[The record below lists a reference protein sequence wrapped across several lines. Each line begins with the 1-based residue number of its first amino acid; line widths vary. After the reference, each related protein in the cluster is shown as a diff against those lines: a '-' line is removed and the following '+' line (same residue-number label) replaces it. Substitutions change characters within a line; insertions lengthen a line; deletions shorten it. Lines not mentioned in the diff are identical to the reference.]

1 MQNAEMKMRIRIF
14 LFIPLLL
21 VGCTSVASVLPSQ
34 QSPPKTQTGQQSH
47 SFQRNLSRTVSG
59 KYLLFLPQD
68 YGKEQKRYPLIM
80 YLHGGSLRGDDVEKV
95 RALGLPQLLEKDKSF
110 PFIVV
115 SPLCPAGEIWTDT
128 DMLIGILDE
137 VVAQYSV
144 DPSRIYLTGHSMGG
158 RGVWYLAYKHPE
170 RFAAIA
176 PMSGG
181 PNITAWA
188 SKLKNVPVWV
198 FHGAKDDLVPLS
210 QSEEMVNAIKAVG
223 GDVKFTALPDRDHY
237 ILDMYENKQ
246 LYEWF
251 LQHRK

>member
-1 MQNAEMKMRIRIF
+1 MKMCLRIC

-21 VGCTSVASVLPSQ
+21 VGCTSVASVSSSQ

-47 SFQRNLSRTVSG
+47 SFQRNLSRTASG

-68 YGKEQKRYPLIM
+68 YGKEPKRYPLIM

-137 VVAQYSV
+137 VIAQYSV
-144 DPSRIYLTGHSMGG
+144 DPARIYLTGHSMGG

-181 PNITAWA
+181 PNIIAWG

-210 QSEEMVNAIKAVG
+210 QSEDLVNAIKAVG
-223 GDVKFTALPDRDHY
+223 GEVKFTVLPDRDHY
-237 ILDMYENKQ
+237 ILDTYENKQ